1 MSLPITIMLV
11 GFSYVIFFGVYSW
24 LRRENLSL
32 RFAVETVVFTLFVS
46 GLIAFA
52 GIPVQPIT
60 FLVLLYFITI
70 RVRLLVDLGNIFAK
84 RGNFKLAGQIY
95 QLANT
100 LWPGETGRLI
110 IQVNQGTALLQQKKV
125 DEAIALLKSVLK
137 QAENGYLGVKY
148 EAAAH
153 YNLGVAY
160 ERKSLDAQATVAFN
174 AVLDTWPTSEYARHA
189 SAALER
195 RRKK

>member
-11 GFSYVIFFGVYSW
+11 GFAYVIFFGVYSW
-24 LRRENLSL
+24 LRREGLSL
-32 RFAVETVVFTLFVS
+32 RFAREAVVFTLFVS

-52 GIPVQPIT
+52 GIPVQPVT

-84 RGNFKLAGQIY
+84 RGNFKLAGQTY

-100 LWPGETGRLI
+100 LWPDEAGRLI

-125 DEAIALLKSVLK
+125 DEAIALLKSVIK

-160 ERKSLDAQATVAFN
+160 QRKNLDAQATVAFN
-174 AVLDTWPTSEYARHA
+174 AVLDTWPTSKYARHA